1 MHRIS
6 DLTFR
11 QPSKSQL
18 RRLRK
23 KETKNRHRIRKKDR
37 IKLLKQ
43 LYHGQIS
50 HTGPVARARQAF
62 EKEQCHQRK
71 ESQGHIETSQAVT
84 EAQIRARRRVRATE
98 KEHMQEQ
105 AQNRKLKQDY
115 TNQWIARTFGT
126 LAIKLPDEDI
136 KRPTFPMCRI
146 PADDVLQIHVQ
157 KWDQPN

>member
-1 MHRIS
+1 MQAPEQS
-6 DLTFR
+6 TFFH
-11 QPSKSQL
+11 PLSL
-18 RRLRK
+18 VDFGNPAPEAMPALF
-23 KETKNRHRIRKKDR
+23 
-37 IKLLKQ
+37 
-43 LYHGQIS
+43 
-50 HTGPVARARQAF
+50 ARARQAF
-62 EKEQCHQRK
+62 EKEQYHQRK
-71 ESQGHIETSQAVT
+71 ESQGHIEISQAVT

-105 AQNRKLKQDY
+105 AQNLKLKQDY